1 MNKFMKLLSSAGV
14 VLSSSLAF
22 GQAPSQGY
30 DRWPGMMGWGCG
42 MGWPWPMI
50 FIFWIVVIAGIVYFV
65 RSSFARKGRGSSE
78 ESALDILKKRYAR
91 GEINKDEYE
100 KIKKDIS

>member
-1 MNKFMKLLSSAGV
+1 MRILSSLSALAGI
-14 VLSSSLAF
+14 SPLAST
-22 GQAPSQGY
+22 AYSQGQPQT
-30 DRWPGMMGWGCG
+30 WPGMMGWGCG
-42 MGWPWPMI
+42 MGWPWPMM
-50 FIFWIVVIAGIVYFV
+50 FIFWIVVIAGVVYFV
-65 RSSFARKGRGSSE
+65 RSKGRCGSSG